1 MAASLGNGQPE
12 KPQYSKQFTGFCL
25 CLNIGLSIG
34 IVMINKYIYTT
45 YGFPNITMTCIHFI
59 CTTIGM
65 LICKCTGIFT
75 PKSLPIG
82 KMLPISLTFCGFVVF
97 TNLSLQTN
105 TVGTYQI
112 MKCLTTPCIMVIQT
126 YFYSRSFSTNVRL
139 TLVSSHYTGGGSRI
153 FPGSGAESVTAAFW
167 KFCVCQNESID
178 TPRSSTVPLCC
189 SVGLKVFKGVRN

>member
-1 MAASLGNGQPE
+1 MAASLPNVQPD
-12 KPQYSKQFTGFCL
+12 KPKYSKQFIGFCL
-25 CLNIGLSIG
+25 CLNIALSIG

-45 YGFPNITMTCIHFI
+45 YGFPNITMTCIHFL

-75 PKSLPIG
+75 PKTLPIA

-126 YFYSRSFSTNVRL
+126 YFYSRSFSSNVRL
-139 TLVSSHYTGGGSRI
+139 TLVSLNCTTVWEYY
-153 FPGSGAESVTAAFW
+153 
-167 KFCVCQNESID
+167 CQFAVEHMLI
-178 TPRSSTVPLCC
+178 
-189 SVGLKVFKGVRN
+189 

>member
-1 MAASLGNGQPE
+1 MAAASSSPASGSLLSD
-12 KPQYSKQFTGFCL
+12 KPQYSKQFTAFCL
-25 CLNIGLSIG
+25 CLNIALSIG
-34 IVMINKYIYTT
+34 IVMINKSIYTY

-59 CTTIGM
+59 CTFIGM
-65 LICKCTGIFT
+65 LICKWIGLFT

-126 YFYSRSFSTNVRL
+126 YFYSRSFSRNVKL
-139 TLVSSHYTGGGSRI
+139 TLVSLIPFAYSFHILR
-153 FPGSGAESVTAAFW
+153 VH
-167 KFCVCQNESID
+167 
-178 TPRSSTVPLCC
+178 LH
-189 SVGLKVFKGVRN
+189 